1 MIRTLLAVLALVLWL
16 PFAAGAQSNTVSDAY
31 YEEWERVAQRAEE
44 AVEANRASSDAF
56 EVLRSDIVVYRS
68 EFQKAQ
74 STNAARIETV
84 ERQLAALGPAPTD
97 GSVEDPEI
105 AARRAALQAQLASLR
120 APVIRAE
127 EAYLRADG
135 LISEIDTI
143 LRERQTEGLLQIGPS
158 PLAPKNLMEA
168 WAAVQNWAH
177 DLWRE
182 VKRVFTSPSQRALLL
197 KRLPLV
203 ITLIVVGALALL
215 RAQPWSR
222 RVAAAIIL
230 RSNREL
236 HWLIKTLLSGAG
248 AIIAVLGVLAIASAF
263 LSAGLVAPRID
274 AVMTTVMWMAA
285 WIWGSVWL
293 GHVLFPDV
301 LLGKPFLSISAK
313 ESPAARHALL
323 GIGISAAVF
332 ELAELVTARPGLS
345 EGANAVIQAVPVV
358 LGGIFIARL
367 GRVMAGMV
375 RTEKPET
382 DEDIALDY
390 RDHFVAGAGRVL
402 TLLSLAG
409 IVLALAGYGVG
420 ARALIYPLILSLAL
434 LGGILVLHRVLT
446 DIYRVILINGT
457 SQEEGSDQQ
466 PSEGLVPVLLG
477 IGLTLVSLPLFAL
490 AWGAREADLTEL
502 WQRFVSGVSFGGIRV
517 SPGSLLTFI
526 VVFMIGYVATRMVQ
540 GTLRNS
546 VLPKTR
552 LDVGGRTAVVSGVG
566 YIGLFLAAVVAI
578 TAAGIDLSSLAIV
591 AGALS
596 VGIGF
601 GMQTIASNFVSGLI
615 LLVER
620 PVSEGDWI
628 EIGGVMGTVR
638 RISVRSTTIETFD
651 RTDVIVPNADL
662 ISGQVTNWTKSS
674 LTGRLIVPV
683 GVAYGTDT
691 RRVQT
696 ILQEIAEA
704 HPIVIVNPPPMIVF
718 AGFGA
723 DSLDFELRMILR
735 DVNQMLRVKTEVNHL
750 IAARFEA
757 EGIEI
762 PFAQRDLWLRN
773 PEALSGVPASGPV
786 APTDTSQEALGPL
799 GEGYDDEQGD
809 DAAEPEDP
817 R

>member
-1 MIRTLLAVLALVLWL
+1 MIRTLLVVLALVLWL

-203 ITLIVVGALALL
+203 ITLIVVGSLALL

-420 ARALIYPLILSLAL
+420 ARALIYPLILTLAL

>member
-16 PFAAGAQSNTVSDAY
+16 PFAAGAQSNTVSDAD

-56 EVLRSDIVVYRS
+56 EVLRSELVVYRS

-203 ITLIVVGALALL
+203 ITLIVVGSLALL

-420 ARALIYPLILSLAL
+420 ARALIYPLILTLAL

>member
-1 MIRTLLAVLALVLWL
+1 MIRTLLVVLALVLWL
-16 PFAAGAQSNTVSDAY
+16 PFAAGAQSNTVSDVY

-56 EVLRSDIVVYRS
+56 EVLRSELVVYRS

-203 ITLIVVGALALL
+203 ITLIVVGSLALL

>member
-1 MIRTLLAVLALVLWL
+1 MIRTLLVVLALVLWL

-203 ITLIVVGALALL
+203 ITLIVVGSLALL

>member
-1 MIRTLLAVLALVLWL
+1 MIRTLLVVLALVLWL

-74 STNAARIETV
+74 STNAARVETV

-203 ITLIVVGALALL
+203 ITLFVVGSLALL

>member
-203 ITLIVVGALALL
+203 ITLIVVGSLALL

>member
-1 MIRTLLAVLALVLWL
+1 MIRTLLVVLALVLWL

-158 PLAPKNLMEA
+158 PLAPINLMEA

-203 ITLIVVGALALL
+203 ITLIVVGSLALL

-420 ARALIYPLILSLAL
+420 ARALIYPLILTLAL

>member
-1 MIRTLLAVLALVLWL
+1 
-16 PFAAGAQSNTVSDAY
+16 
-31 YEEWERVAQRAEE
+31 
-44 AVEANRASSDAF
+44 
-56 EVLRSDIVVYRS
+56 
-68 EFQKAQ
+68 
-74 STNAARIETV
+74 
-84 ERQLAALGPAPTD
+84 
-97 GSVEDPEI
+97 
-105 AARRAALQAQLASLR
+105 
-120 APVIRAE
+120 
-127 EAYLRADG
+127 
-135 LISEIDTI
+135 
-143 LRERQTEGLLQIGPS
+143 
-158 PLAPKNLMEA
+158 
-168 WAAVQNWAH
+168 
-177 DLWRE
+177 
-182 VKRVFTSPSQRALLL
+182 
-197 KRLPLV
+197 
-203 ITLIVVGALALL
+203 
-215 RAQPWSR
+215 
-222 RVAAAIIL
+222 
-230 RSNREL
+230 
-236 HWLIKTLLSGAG
+236 
-248 AIIAVLGVLAIASAF
+248 
-263 LSAGLVAPRID
+263 
-274 AVMTTVMWMAA
+274 
-285 WIWGSVWL
+285 
-293 GHVLFPDV
+293 
-301 LLGKPFLSISAK
+301 
-313 ESPAARHALL
+313 
-323 GIGISAAVF
+323 
-332 ELAELVTARPGLS
+332 
-345 EGANAVIQAVPVV
+345 
-358 LGGIFIARL
+358 
-367 GRVMAGMV
+367 MAGMV

>member
-203 ITLIVVGALALL
+203 ITLIVVGSLALL

-420 ARALIYPLILSLAL
+420 ARALIYPLILTLAL

-704 HPIVIVNPPPMIVF
+704 HR
-718 AGFGA
+718 
-723 DSLDFELRMILR
+723 ELMPVRISDTR
-735 DVNQMLRVKTEVNHL
+735 DVGDPDRPFRVL
-750 IAARFEA
+750 LA
-757 EGIEI
+757 EGEE
-762 PFAQRDLWLRN
+762 QRVSGERVERFRDGESLGVRRLPWLERL
-773 PEALSGVPASGPV
+773 ARRGVV
-786 APTDTSQEALGPL
+786 AVRRLRLRGS
-799 GEGYDDEQGD
+799 
-809 DAAEPEDP
+809 

>member
-16 PFAAGAQSNTVSDAY
+16 PFAAGAQSNTVSDAD

-56 EVLRSDIVVYRS
+56 EVLRSELVVYRS

-203 ITLIVVGALALL
+203 ITLIVVGSLALL

-358 LGGIFIARL
+358 LGGIFISRL

>member
-203 ITLIVVGALALL
+203 ITLIVVGSLALL

-420 ARALIYPLILSLAL
+420 ARALIYPLILTLAL

-786 APTDTSQEALGPL
+786 APTNTSQEALGPL

>member
-1 MIRTLLAVLALVLWL
+1 MIRTLLVVLALVLWL
-16 PFAAGAQSNTVSDAY
+16 PFAAGAQSNTVSDVY

-105 AARRAALQAQLASLR
+105 AARRAALQTQLASLR

-203 ITLIVVGALALL
+203 ITLIVVGSLALL

-323 GIGISAAVF
+323 GIGISAAAF

>member
-16 PFAAGAQSNTVSDAY
+16 PFAAGAQSNTVSDVY

-56 EVLRSDIVVYRS
+56 EVLRSELVVYRS

-203 ITLIVVGALALL
+203 ITLIVVGSLALL

-420 ARALIYPLILSLAL
+420 ARALIYPLILTLAL

>member
-1 MIRTLLAVLALVLWL
+1 MIRTLLVVLALVLWL

-74 STNAARIETV
+74 STNAARVETV

-203 ITLIVVGALALL
+203 ITLFVVGSLALL

-409 IVLALAGYGVG
+409 IVLALAGYSVG
-420 ARALIYPLILSLAL
+420 ARALIYPLILTLAL

-446 DIYRVILINGT
+446 DIYRVILINGM

-786 APTDTSQEALGPL
+786 APTHTSQEALGPL

>member
-1 MIRTLLAVLALVLWL
+1 MIRTLLVVLALVLWL

-203 ITLIVVGALALL
+203 ITLFVVGSLALL

-409 IVLALAGYGVG
+409 IVLALAGYSVG
-420 ARALIYPLILSLAL
+420 ARALIYPLILTLAL

-446 DIYRVILINGT
+446 DIYRVILINGM

-786 APTDTSQEALGPL
+786 APTHTSQEALGPL

>member
-1 MIRTLLAVLALVLWL
+1 MIRTLLVVLALVLWL
-16 PFAAGAQSNTVSDAY
+16 PFAAGAQSNTLSDAY

-56 EVLRSDIVVYRS
+56 EVLRSELVVYRS

-168 WAAVQNWAH
+168 WAALQNWAH